1 MPPLIPLLLLDR
13 LLKHGLHPTISV
25 TWGHSCSCRIPQR
38 PPSAGRGY
46 EVTLTVER
54 PLFPLLTHAIP
65 HDEPRHVVV
74 RALMQVVGPAF
85 EHGGACHLHVKDL
98 QPLVEAG
105 HLTYE
110 VLQAAPRALCIFCQQ
125 LPHLVEAAFGVEL
138 HEAHLEA
145 CGCGRGWRRWPQ
157 RLHRGGGCGDPRGG
171 PGPWI
176 IKAGA
181 GWKR

>member
-1 MPPLIPLLLLDR
+1 MPPLIPLLLLDG
-13 LLKHGLHPTISV
+13 LLKHGLQPTISV
-25 TWGHSCSCRIPQR
+25 TCGHSCSCRITQR

-46 EVTLTVER
+46 EVNLTVER

-105 HLTYE
+105 HLTHE
-110 VLQAAPRALCIFCQQ
+110 VLPAAPRALCIFCQQ
-125 LPHLVEAAFGVEL
+125 PPHLAEAAFSVGL
-138 HEAHLEA
+138 LEYLPATCA
-145 CGCGRGWRRWPQ
+145 CGLRFRQWR
-157 RLHRGGGCGDPRGG
+157 
-171 PGPWI
+171 
-176 IKAGA
+176 
-181 GWKR
+181 

>member
-1 MPPLIPLLLLDR
+1 MPPLIPLLLLDG
-13 LLKHGLHPTISV
+13 LLKHGLQPTISV
-25 TWGHSCSCRIPQR
+25 TCGHSCSCRITQR

-46 EVTLTVER
+46 EVNLTVER

-105 HLTYE
+105 HLTHE
-110 VLQAAPRALCIFCQQ
+110 VLQAAPLTLCIFGHQI
-125 LPHLVEAAFGVEL
+125 PHLLEPTLGVAL
-138 HEAHLEA
+138 TKTQLET
-145 CGCGRGWRRWPQ
+145 CGRDRGWR
-157 RLHRGGGCGDPRGG
+157 
-171 PGPWI
+171 
-176 IKAGA
+176 
-181 GWKR
+181 